1 MSATLYLLRQ
11 QPEHISP
18 SLFVGRDIE
27 QDIVFIEQGA
37 SGNHS
42 SLVVRECE
50 KAMVSD
56 SSHRLTYDELI
67 EKIFSSVHVIVI

>member
-1 MSATLYLLRQ
+1 MSGTLYLLRQ

-18 SLFVGRDIE
+18 SLFLGRDIE

-37 SGNHS
+37 SGS
-42 SLVVRECE
+42 LSPLVVRESE
-50 KAMVSD
+50 KAMVRD
-56 SSHRLTYDELI
+56 SSHRLTYDELV